1 MAEDNEKLYEAQFI
15 RTDRIYLTVLAKCGL
30 EARERA
36 QRKFDRMYKRT
47 EYPDSL
53 KGFTLTK
60 VYPSCASED
69 TEQ

>member
-1 MAEDNEKLYEAQFI
+1 MGENIERQYEAQFI
-15 RTDRIYLTVLAKCGL
+15 RTDRIHLKVPAKCGL

-36 QRKFDRMYKRT
+36 QRKFDRMYNQH
-47 EYPDSL
+47 PDNL

-60 VYPSCASED
+60 VYPSRASED